1 MDKVKLIKV
10 TNENDHLKNSL
21 DVTKEQREDNLIL
34 SVSDSLEIAKQ
45 NFEKARPFFIEIN
58 NEIIGFT
65 MFAFDDE
72 IENPNDRYW
81 LWQFMIDKNEQG
93 KGYGLLA
100 LEVIIDYFKNQSVE
114 CITLSTKPENKNA
127 IHLYEKAGFKETGEW
142 NNEEVIFQ
150 LKI

>member
-1 MDKVKLIKV
+1 MDKVKLVKV
-10 TNENDHLKNSL
+10 INENEYLKNSL

-34 SVSDSLEIAKQ
+34 SVSDSLEVAKQ

-58 NEIIGFT
+58 NKIIGFT
-65 MFAFDDE
+65 MFAFDEE
-72 IENPNDRYW
+72 IENPTYRYW

-100 LEVIIDYFKNQSVE
+100 LEAIIDYFKNQSVE
-114 CITLSTKPENKNA
+114 YVTLSTKPENKNA
-127 IHLYEKAGFKETGEW
+127 IHLYKKAGFKETGEW